1 MRTEKGKFSFD
12 FNNGFKFNGIID
24 ETVKFT
30 EDFQLLDKELWKRF
44 VMLFRTEADN
54 DALWRGEYWGK
65 MMRGACFVY
74 SYSKNAELY
83 NILEET
89 VTDMLSSADSLG
101 RISTYGVEYEFDGWD
116 LWCRK
121 YVMLGMEYFLEIC
134 ENRQLSDKIIESLS
148 AQLDYIISKI
158 GDTASGKKPIT
169 KASRHW
175 RGLNS
180 SSILEPVVRLY
191 KLTEKSEYLDFAKYI
206 VSCGG
211 TEVAD
216 IFELAFEDK
225 LYPYQYPITK
235 AYEMMS
241 CFEGLLEYYEVTGE
255 EKYKTAVINFA
266 DKILE
271 SDFTVI
277 GSCGCTHEYFDH
289 SKVRQANTTNCKT
302 MQETCVTVTLMK
314 FMFRLTMLTGNSKYA
329 DAFEIS
335 LYNAYLGSVN
345 TDRVIEKRVY
355 EDERKLCIEPLP
367 FDSYSPLTA
376 GTRGNGIGGFLA
388 MRDGHYYGCCAC
400 IGSAGIGLVPKMMLL
415 NSERGFAFNLYID
428 GTVCSKTPAGNTVR
442 FITETEYPIRG
453 RIKITVLCD
462 DEESFEI
469 LLRIPAWS
477 EKTSLKINGVD
488 MPIEKGY
495 TVCNRVWKNGDEI
508 LLDLDMS
515 TRVIHPT
522 PYGNQVLMVKP
533 IWGINYMVCSYDEE
547 DPLARKHIALC
558 RGPIV
563 LAAENRLGYSVDD
576 PVDILYESDKVDVV
590 FPSED
595 IAPYKH
601 IVEVTVPL
609 KNGDRMHL
617 TDYSSAGKTWNEES
631 KTAAWILT
639 V

>member
-1 MRTEKGKFSFD
+1 MRTEKEKFTFD
-12 FNNGFKFNGIID
+12 FNNSFKFSGIID
-24 ETVKFT
+24 ETAKFI
-30 EDFQLLDKELWKRF
+30 EDFQLLNRELWKRF
-44 VMLFRTEADN
+44 VTQFRTDADN

-89 VTDMLSSADSLG
+89 VTDMLNSADSFG
-101 RISTYGVEYEFDGWD
+101 RISTYGVEYEFDAWD

-121 YVMLGMEYFLEIC
+121 YVLLGMEYFLEIC
-134 ENRQLSDKIIESLS
+134 ENSELADKIISSLS
-148 AQLDYIISKI
+148 AQLDYIVSKI
-158 GDTASGKKPIT
+158 GDSESGKKPIT
-169 KASRHW
+169 SATRNW
-175 RGLNS
+175 NGLNS

-211 TEVAD
+211 TD
-216 IFELAFEDK
+216 IGNIFELAYEDK
-225 LYPYQYPITK
+225 LYPFEYPVTK

-277 GSCGCTHEYFDH
+277 GTCGCTHELFDN
-289 SKVRQANTTNCKT
+289 STVRQAYTTNGKI

-314 FMFRLTMLTGNSKYA
+314 FMFRLTLLTGDSKYV

-335 LYNAYLGSVN
+335 LYNAYLGAVN
-345 TDRVIEKRVY
+345 TDRVVEKRIY

-376 GTRGNGIGGFLA
+376 GTRGNAIGGFNV
-388 MRDGHYYGCCAC
+388 MSDGHYYGCCAC
-400 IGSAGIGLVPKMMLL
+400 IGSAGIGLVPRMALL
-415 NSERGFAFNLYID
+415 DFENGFAFNLYIN
-428 GTVCSKTPAGNTVR
+428 GTVISKTPAGNTVK
-442 FITETEYPIRG
+442 FITETEYPVLG
-453 RIKITVLCD
+453 KIKIAVQCD
-462 DEESFEI
+462 REEEFSV
-469 LLRIPAWS
+469 LLRIPTWS
-477 EKTSLKINGVD
+477 EKTVLKINGVY
-488 MPIEKGY
+488 MPVEKGY
-495 TVCNRVWKNGDEI
+495 TACTRIWKSGDEI

-515 TRVIHPT
+515 TRVIHPIF
-522 PYGNQVLMVKP
+522 PENA
-533 IWGINYMVCSYDEE
+533 VCPCE
-547 DPLARKHIALC
+547 DPLAKKHIALY

-563 LAAENRLGYSVDD
+563 LAAENRLGYSVDE
-576 PVDILYESDKVDVV
+576 PADILYKSDRVDAV
-590 FPSED
+590 FPSEE

-601 IVEVTVPL
+601 IIEVTVPL

-617 TDYSSAGKTWNEES
+617 TDYSSAGKTWSEES